1 MAEFNSN
8 GEVKFKEG
16 YQSGYILSIEELGDR
31 QDALKQTGLLVFQFF
46 KGVPKSSRAKVLQET
61 CYTLG
66 VASTFLDGEYKE
78 NPEYVVWIEDTNF
91 KVSRRRD
98 RDPQKSN
105 ENYSLSNGT
114 HKTELTV
121 WDHDLTPP
129 LVQKVPL
136 KQAQEVMDASNE
148 IYKPTL
154 YLPEN
159 G

>member
-31 QDALKQTGLLVFQFF
+31 RDTLGQVGSLVLLLV
-46 KGVPKSSRAKVLQET
+46 KEVPKSQRATILQKT
-61 CYTLG
+61 SYTLS
-66 VASTFLDGEYKE
+66 VASTFLDGKYNED
-78 NPEYVVWIEDTNF
+78 PDYVVWIEDTNF

-129 LVQKVPL
+129 LVQRVPL
-136 KQAQEVMDASNE
+136 EQAQ
-148 IYKPTL
+148 
-154 YLPEN
+154 
-159 G
+159 